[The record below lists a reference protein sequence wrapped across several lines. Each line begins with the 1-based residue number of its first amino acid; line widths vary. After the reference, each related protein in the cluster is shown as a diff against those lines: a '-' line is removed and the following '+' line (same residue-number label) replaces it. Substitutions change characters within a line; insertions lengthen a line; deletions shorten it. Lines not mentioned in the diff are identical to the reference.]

1 MANKNVA
8 FTAALKYYDGTAAT
22 SVAVKAIRESD
33 WVLADAMDTPDII
46 EGTSNSSTGIISLTL
61 VGTDTVPVVYKVV
74 LPDQRYFY
82 LNIPKNAKACNL
94 GVVPV
99 SPSPAVGVKDISS
112 QIDPSFVGQDLA
124 SHASNVTPTC
134 SVHTIT
140 GTTAITSMVATEYP
154 VGKPLTLIFASTPT
168 FTDGNNLKLAGNLV
182 ATADDTITLVSDGT
196 NFFEIGRA
204 VN

>member
-1 MANKNVA
+1 MANKDVTL
-8 FTAALKYYDGTAAT
+8 TAALKYYNGDAAT

-33 WVLADAMDTPDII
+33 PTLADAMDTSDII
-46 EGTSNSSTGIISLTL
+46 EASSDSSTGIVSLTL
-61 VGTDTVPVVYKVV
+61 KGTDTVPVVYKVI
-74 LPDQRYFY
+74 LPDTRYFY
-82 LNIPKNAKACNL
+82 LSLPKNAKTCAL

-112 QIDPSFVGQDLA
+112 QIDPTFVGQDLA
-124 SHASNVTPTC
+124 SHATNVTPTC

-140 GTTAITSMVATEYP
+140 GTTAITSMVATQYP

-168 FTDGNNLKLAGNLV
+168 FTDGGNLKIAGNLV
-182 ATADDTITLVSDGT
+182 ATANDTITLVSDGT
-196 NFFEIGRA
+196 DFYEIGRA

>member
-1 MANKNVA
+1 MANVDVTL
-8 FTAALKYYDGTAAT
+8 TAALKYYNGNAAT
-22 SVAVKAIRESD
+22 SVGVKAIRESD
-33 WVLADAMDTPDII
+33 PTLAGEMNTSDII
-46 EGTSNSSTGIISLTL
+46 EAVSNDSTGVVSLTL
-61 VGTDTVPVVYKVV
+61 KGTDKVSVVYKVV
-74 LPDQRYFY
+74 LPDTRYFY
-82 LNIPKNAKACNL
+82 LTLPKNAKTCRL

-112 QIDPSFVGQDLA
+112 QVDPAFVGQDLA

-168 FTDGNNLKLAGNLV
+168 FTDGNNLKIAGNLV